1 MKFVWIHR
9 FETTKFIVAEQDSR
23 RPGVP
28 GFLGCPGSAPNPGR
42 ETKSKISAV
51 AGVTGVP
58 GSGSA
63 LPRVLDTEAG
73 VALSLTEKGL
83 DHRLLCCRGS

>member
-9 FETTKFIVAEQDSR
+9 YETTTFTVAELDSR
-23 RPGVP
+23 RSGVP
-28 GFLGCPGSAPNPGR
+28 GFLGCPGSAPNLDR
-42 ETKSKISAV
+42 ETRSKVSTV
-51 AGVTGVP
+51 AGATGMP

-63 LPRVLDTEAG
+63 LPRVLDTEVG

-83 DHRLLCCRGS
+83 DHRLVCWRGS